1 MADVMWRSIKM
12 TVLSLLLL
20 ALVAPAGAHTQQAA
34 TPEEAL
40 EELAVPEG
48 HKFVFAAYAEGV
60 QVYRWNGTG
69 WVFSWPDAV
78 LYEGDGADD
87 EAFGIHYGGPTWE
100 TASGSRVKAALDKP
114 YPVDPDAIPW
124 LRLKA
129 TDSDGPGAFR
139 GVTYIQRLY
148 TTGGLAPA
156 FAGTTIG
163 EEARV
168 PYTAWYV
175 FYKAA
180 R

>member
-1 MADVMWRSIKM
+1 MANVIWRAIK
-12 TVLSLLLL
+12 TSVLALLLL
-20 ALVAPAGAHTQQAA
+20 ALVAPAGANTREAA

-48 HKFVFAAYAEGV
+48 HKFAFAAYAEGV
-60 QVYRWNGTG
+60 QVYRWTGTN
-69 WVFSWPDAV
+69 WVFSRPEAV
-78 LYEGDGADD
+78 LFEGDGDED

-100 TASGSRVKAALDKP
+100 TASGSWVKATLDKP
-114 YPVDPDAIPW
+114 FPVDPDAIPW

-148 TTGGLAPA
+148 TTGGVMPTYG
-156 FAGTTIG
+156 GTNVG

-168 PYTAWYV
+168 PYTAWYA
-175 FYKAA
+175 FYKAGK
-180 R
+180 